1 MELGDGQGYS
11 FDSGEPAWLPF
22 GRGRRKVFQVTAC
35 KGLPHL
41 VVCVCARGLSRGHVS
56 PLSFSCQKNILSSV
70 CHTRSKSNV
79 FEEGRLPVF
88 AAP

>member
-1 MELGDGQGYS
+1 MGIVSTQVNQPGCPLAGPGARKCFRLLPVKDFHIWSVG
-11 FDSGEPAWLPF
+11 AW
-22 GRGRRKVFQVTAC
+22 
-35 KGLPHL
+35 
-41 VVCVCARGLSRGHVS
+41 
-56 PLSFSCQKNILSSV
+56 SFSWPRQPSGFQLPKNILSAV

>member
-1 MELGDGQGYS
+1 MGVVLTQVNQPGCPLAGPGARRCFRLLPVKDFHIWLSVG
-11 FDSGEPAWLPF
+11 AWAF
-22 GRGRRKVFQVTAC
+22 
-35 KGLPHL
+35 L
-41 VVCVCARGLSRGHVS
+41 VATSALWVS
-56 PLSFSCQKNILSSV
+56 AAKKILSSI